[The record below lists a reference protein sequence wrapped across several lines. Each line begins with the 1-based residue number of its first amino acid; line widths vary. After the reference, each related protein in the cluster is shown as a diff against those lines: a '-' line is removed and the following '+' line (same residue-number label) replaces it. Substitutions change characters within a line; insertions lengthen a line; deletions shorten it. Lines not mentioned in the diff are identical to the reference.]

1 MAETFGSYLKQEREL
16 RNITLEELSE
26 QTHIKMDYLE
36 AMEGDHFEKL
46 PGLTFAKGYITSYAK
61 YIGLL
66 PEEALLQFEDY
77 LSHLSG
83 EGRNRLDRNNPRMFW
98 LVAFLFLVVVATVV
112 ILWFR
117 K

>member
-1 MAETFGSYLKQEREL
+1 MAETFGSYLRQEREL
-16 RNITLEELSE
+16 RNISLEELSE
-26 QTHIKMDYLE
+26 QTHIKMEYLQ
-36 AMEGDHFEKL
+36 AMESDHFEKL
-46 PGLTFAKGYITSYAK
+46 PGLTFAKGYITSYSK

-77 LSHLSG
+77 LGQLSG
-83 EGRNRLDRNNPRMFW
+83 EGRKTFNKENPRLFW

-112 ILWFR
+112 ILWFQ